1 MLLSQFFHP
10 LLPSLCPQV
19 CSLCLRLHSS
29 LQIGSSVPFFWISL
43 WTIVW
48 RFLKKLEIN
57 LPYDPTIPL
66 LGINPQ
72 KTAVLKDKCSPMF
85 IAALFTTA
93 RTWKQPRCPLT
104 DEWIKKL
111 WCIYTMEYYMFNHFS
126 HVRLFVTQWT
136 VACQVPLSMGFSR
149 QESWSGLF
157 FSTPGD
163 LPTPGLEPILLYLL
177 PWQAGSLPL
186 APPGK
191 SSGILPNHKKNRFES
206 VVVRWMNL

>member
-1 MLLSQFFHP
+1 
-10 LLPSLCPQV
+10 
-19 CSLCLRLHSS
+19 
-29 LQIGSSVPFFWISL
+29 
-43 WTIVW
+43 
-48 RFLKKLEIN
+48 
-57 LPYDPTIPL
+57 
-66 LGINPQ
+66 
-72 KTAVLKDKCSPMF
+72 
-85 IAALFTTA
+85 
-93 RTWKQPRCPLT
+93 
-104 DEWIKKL
+104 
-111 WCIYTMEYYMFNHFS
+111 MFNHFS